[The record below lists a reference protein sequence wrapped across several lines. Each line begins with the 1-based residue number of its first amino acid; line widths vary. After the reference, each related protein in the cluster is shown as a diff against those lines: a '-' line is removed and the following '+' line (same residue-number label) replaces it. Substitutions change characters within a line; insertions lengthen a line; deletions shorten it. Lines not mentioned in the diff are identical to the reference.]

1 MDNDTAIKLGC
12 LELRRFYRDLPQ
24 IALSRPENFKI
35 LEKDIGLQKFFRKSL
50 LHSVKVCTRVSLTAL
65 PISCPPHLSVC
76 VCVCVYVCVCVC
88 VCAVVMRDVRD
99 QQLLPGNL
107 ICHSSHLRMVQG
119 VY

>member
-50 LHSVKVCTRVSLTAL
+50 LHSVKVC
-65 PISCPPHLSVC
+65 VC
-76 VCVCVYVCVCVC
+76 VCICLMFSSQLVTE
-88 VCAVVMRDVRD
+88 VMHV
-99 QQLLPGNL
+99 
-107 ICHSSHLRMVQG
+107 HM
-119 VY
+119 